1 MTRIAADDVLI
12 AIDVQNDFIPGGAL
26 AVAGGDAVVPLINAL
41 SRRFEH
47 YIVTQDWH
55 SPRHK
60 SFASAHKGKEPF
72 QSTTLHYGEQT
83 LWPDHCVAGTKGA
96 DFHADLD
103 LDEAEL
109 ILRKGFRPEID
120 SYSAFYENDRKTPTG
135 LGGYLKERG
144 LKRLFLAGLATDY
157 CVAYSA
163 LDAVKLGFDVTVIID
178 ATRGIDLAG
187 SMEKMLGEMKAA
199 GVVLLDSKKLTGDQE
214 AR

>member
-1 MTRIAADDVLI
+1 MTKIAKDDVLI

-26 AVAGGDAVVPLINAL
+26 AVAGGDAVVPLINGL

-55 SPRHK
+55 SPRHN
-60 SFASAHKGKEPF
+60 SFASAHKGKQPF
-72 QSTTLHYGEQT
+72 ETTTLHYGEQT
-83 LWPDHCVAGTKGA
+83 LWPDHCVAGTRGA
-96 DFHADLD
+96 EFHPDLD

-109 ILRKGFRPEID
+109 ILRKGFRREID
-120 SYSAFYENDRKTPTG
+120 SYSAFYENDRKTATG

-144 LKRLFLAGLATDY
+144 LKNLFLAGLATDY

-163 LDAVKLGFDVTVIID
+163 LDARKLGFAVSVILD

-187 SMEKMLGEMKAA
+187 SVEKMLGEMRQA
-199 GVVLLDSKKLTGDQE
+199 GVAIIDNADLK
-214 AR
+214 

>member
-1 MTRIAADDVLI
+1 MPKITKDDVLI

-26 AVAGGDAVVPLINAL
+26 AVAGGDAVVPLVNDL
-41 SRRFEH
+41 SRRFDH

-60 SFASAHKGKEPF
+60 SFASAHKGKNPF
-72 QSTTLHYGEQT
+72 ETTTLPYGEQT
-83 LWPDHCVAGTKGA
+83 LWPDHCVAGTTGA
-96 DFHADLD
+96 DFHPDLD
-103 LDEAEL
+103 LEEAEL

-120 SYSAFYENDRKTPTG
+120 SYSAFFENDRETPTG

-163 LDAVKLGFDVTVIID
+163 LDARKLGFDVTVILD

-187 SMEKMLGEMKAA
+187 SVEKMLAEMKQA
-199 GVVLLDSKKLTGDQE
+199 GVGIIGHAELK
-214 AR
+214 